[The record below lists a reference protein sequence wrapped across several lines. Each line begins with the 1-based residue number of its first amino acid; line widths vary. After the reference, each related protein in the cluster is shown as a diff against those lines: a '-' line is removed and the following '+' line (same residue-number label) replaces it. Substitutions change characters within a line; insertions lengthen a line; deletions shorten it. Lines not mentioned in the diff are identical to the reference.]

1 MEVQMNRL
9 LCLGAVTVVFA
20 GGAAAL
26 MADGAPKA
34 VTTPAVTSVLAAG
47 EPWLA
52 GAVDWDGARIDLAK
66 FGYSEKEFFFSGTTA
81 LGPYTSR
88 MIVRRPI
95 DAKRFNGTVIV
106 EWLNASAGFD
116 MDVDFPS
123 LVPLIAKDGYAY
135 VGVSAQ
141 QVTIEFL
148 AKRDVVRYGR
158 LKMTDAMPAQPAA
171 FEVFSQ
177 AGMAL
182 RKNGNGDDPLSG
194 LRAARLIAIGQ
205 SQSSSRLMTF
215 INTVHGMTLEPVY
228 DAFLPH
234 SGGSAPTR
242 FPAPILKLNSENE
255 APGYFAWRN
264 VSNSNYR
271 YWEVAGSSHQPLEGA
286 ENVLRLLT
294 IARGGGP
301 KCPYPLRGPGGPAR
315 VDPVLRSAVSH
326 LDVWLRTGQ
335 APPTGPVME
344 MVASEKDPK
353 VGVIQRDKYGNA
365 LGGIRLPQQ
374 EVPTGR
380 NGPAYACS
388 SQTFPQFD
396 PFDGN
401 ADAGKDPTDTYIEPA
416 NLKALYKN
424 NDDYFKKFTAAAKV
438 AEQQGFL
445 LKADVERLLGE
456 AKTVKIDR

>member
-1 MEVQMNRL
+1 MKRVE
-9 LCLGAVTVVFA
+9 CAVVFVA
-20 GGAAAL
+20 GVMAGVAARPAAEGAAKPV
-26 MADGAPKA
+26 M
-34 VTTPAVTSVLAAG
+34 TPAVTAAPAAG
-47 EPWLA
+47 VPWLA
-52 GAVDWDGARIDLAK
+52 GAVDWNGATIDLTK
-66 FGYSEKEFFFSGTTA
+66 LGFSEKEYFFSGATA
-81 LGPYTSR
+81 QGPYTSR

-95 DAKRFNGTVIV
+95 EVKRFNGTVIV

-123 LVPLIAKDGYAY
+123 LVPLLAREGYAY

-141 QVTIEFL
+141 QVTVEFL
-148 AKRDVVRYGR
+148 TKRDSSRYGSLR
-158 LKMTDAMPAQPAA
+158 MTDTLPAQPAA
-171 FEVFSQ
+171 FEVSSQ

-182 RKNGNGDDPLSG
+182 RKNGAGVDPLGG

-215 INTVHGMTLEPVY
+215 INSVHGLSLEPVY

-234 SGGSAPTR
+234 SGGPAPAR

-255 APGYFAWRN
+255 APGYFAFRS
-264 VSNSNYR
+264 VSDPKYR

-286 ENVLRLLT
+286 QNVLRLLT
-294 IARGGGP
+294 IVRGGGP
-301 KCPYPLRGPGGPAR
+301 QCPYPLKGPGGPAR
-315 VDPVLRSAVSH
+315 VDPVLRSAVAH
-326 LDVWLRTGQ
+326 LDLWLRVGQ
-335 APPTGPVME
+335 APPMAVGIDMMPFE
-344 MVASEKDPK
+344 DNPK
-353 VGVIQRDKYGNA
+353 IGAIQRDKFGNA

-401 ADAGKDPTDTYIEPA
+401 ADAGKDPTDKYFEPP

-424 NDDYFKKFTAAAKV
+424 NGDYFTKFSAAAK
-438 AEQQGFL
+438 AAQRRGFL
-445 LKADVERLLGE
+445 LKFDVEGLLAE
-456 AKTVKIDR
+456 AKSVDVGK